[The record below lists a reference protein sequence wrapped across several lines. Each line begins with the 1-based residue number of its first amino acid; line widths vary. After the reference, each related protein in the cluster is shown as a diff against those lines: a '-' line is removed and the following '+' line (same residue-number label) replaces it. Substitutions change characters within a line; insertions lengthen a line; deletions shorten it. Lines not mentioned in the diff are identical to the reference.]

1 MHIHW
6 RPSLR
11 SMPRQAE
18 AVSPPSQSLASTA
31 TAKRFRTPAKS
42 AARSTDIPVGIWQR
56 AHRADRNIGPPTVL
70 SGGGQSVA
78 LVGFGRAF
86 DVGSWKPDVG
96 WSVFPISILNT
107 TALSRLP
114 RAGLGA
120 PWYHPGHTPVP

>member
-70 SGGGQSVA
+70 SGGGRVWLWLA
-78 LVGFGRAF
+78 LAGRLMLE
-86 DVGSWKPDVG
+86 VGSRMLDGRCSP
-96 WSVFPISILNT
+96 
-107 TALSRLP
+107 
-114 RAGLGA
+114 
-120 PWYHPGHTPVP
+120 